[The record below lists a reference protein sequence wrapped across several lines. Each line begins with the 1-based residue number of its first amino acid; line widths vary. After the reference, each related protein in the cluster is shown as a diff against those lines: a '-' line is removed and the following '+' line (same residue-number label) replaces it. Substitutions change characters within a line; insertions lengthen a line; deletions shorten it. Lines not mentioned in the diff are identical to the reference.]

1 MADSQRQPNPIVE
14 LTVARFREFIREPGA
29 VFWAFGFPV
38 LLALALGLAFREK
51 GRALPRVGLEPGA
64 PVWLVEGLAQVDGEA
79 GGVEPGAEVAE
90 PLIEIVR
97 DDPVGTA
104 RALRIG
110 AVDLVVAAAP
120 GEERALLYQFDP
132 TRDASV
138 AARVIVDDALQRA
151 LGRADLVP
159 SEEVHLTAPG
169 ARYIDFLFPGIIG
182 MSLMSSTLWGVGY
195 SIVLARKRKQL
206 KRLAATPMRRWHFVL
221 ATFLSRVVFLVAE
234 VATLLFFGWLV
245 FDIVIRGSVPAFA
258 LVSLLGT
265 SSFGALGLMVAAR
278 VSSVEA
284 ANGWLNLATFPMWML
299 SGLFFSYERFP
310 EATHGAIQLLPLTAL
325 IDGLRAIVNE
335 GAGFVDV
342 GSELAVLAAWSV
354 GGFLIAASRF
364 RWQ

>member
-1 MADSQRQPNPIVE
+1 MADASRQPNPVVE

-38 LLALALGLAFREK
+38 ILALALGLAFRER
-51 GRALPRVGLEPGA
+51 GRTLPRVGLEPQA
-64 PVWLVEGLAQVDGEA
+64 PAWLVQGLSAIDGEGSTEA
-79 GGVEPGAEVAE
+79 LIDLVADGEVE
-90 PLIEIVR
+90 
-97 DDPVGTA
+97 TA

-110 AVDLVVAAAP
+110 AVDLVVRAAQ
-120 GEERALLYQFDP
+120 GDSRALVYEYDP
-132 TRDASV
+132 TREASA

-151 LGRADLVP
+151 LGRSDLLP
-159 SEEVHLTAPG
+159 SSEVHLTAPG

-206 KRLAATPMRRWHFVL
+206 KRLAATPMRRWHFIL
-221 ATFLSRVVFLVAE
+221 ATFLSRVLFLVVE
-234 VATLLFFGWLV
+234 VALLLLFGWLV

-265 SSFGALGLMVAAR
+265 ASFGAIGLMIAAR

-299 SGLFFSYERFP
+299 SGVFFSYERFP
-310 EATHGAIQLLPLTAL
+310 EVTHFAIRLLPLTAL
-325 IDGLRAIVNE
+325 NDGLRAIVNE
-335 GAGFVDV
+335 GAGLVDV
-342 GSELAVLAAWSV
+342 ASQIVVLAVWAVV
-354 GGFLIAASRF
+354 GFAIAASRF